1 MPTTTEIRDAV
12 ATEAETGIQS
22 ATVDG
27 NTVVSRDLEKTL
39 DIADRLDGV
48 TARDN
53 PARGLRFTVMRSPG
67 GHS

>member
-1 MPTTTEIRDAV
+1 MPTPDEIRDAV

-22 ATVDG
+22 ATIDG
-27 NTVVSRDLEKTL
+27 NSIVSRDLKETL

>member
-1 MPTTTEIRDAV
+1 MPTPDEIRDAV

-27 NTVVSRDLEKTL
+27 NTVVSRDLSETL
-39 DIADRLDGV
+39 DIADRLDGR

-53 PARGLRFTVMRSPG
+53 PARGLRFTALRSPG